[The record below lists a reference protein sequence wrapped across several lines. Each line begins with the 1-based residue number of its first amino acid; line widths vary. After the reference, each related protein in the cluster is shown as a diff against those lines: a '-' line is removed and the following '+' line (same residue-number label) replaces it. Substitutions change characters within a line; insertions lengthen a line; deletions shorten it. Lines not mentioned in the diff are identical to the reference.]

1 MMTILE
7 NSRSDLENEEF
18 FDTPKKTQRTLKAR
32 LAEMKK
38 SKAVKKDITLFSSPV
53 KTFKQP
59 TSPQSSVI
67 FINTSSFHQSPV
79 NATKSMSI
87 SMDFALEENN
97 EEPHFELLMEE
108 DAKHEKDS
116 FLDSEEEE
124 VDSPLFEKLKAPGV
138 KKFTSSM
145 MEKDMSIHV
154 KKMNSKENSSS
165 VILHKKMVYYD
176 EDGMYLIIYNS
187 SINHFNII

>member
-18 FDTPKKTQRTLKAR
+18 FASPQKKQRTLKAR

-38 SKAVKKDITLFSSPV
+38 SKAIKKDITLFSSPV

-87 SMDFALEENN
+87 SMDFALEEDNN

-108 DAKHEKDS
+108 DVKHEKDS
-116 FLDSEEEE
+116 FLDSDEDEEA
-124 VDSPLFEKLKAPGV
+124 DSPLFEKLKAPGV

-145 MEKDMSIHV
+145 MEKDMSVHV
-154 KKMNSKENSSS
+154 NKMNCKEISSS

-176 EDGMYLIIYNS
+176 EDGIYIYLYI
-187 SINHFNII
+187 FF